1 MNDTLDCADD
11 EDDMMMRGVRGTDS
25 TEATNQERR
34 VSLNRSRARLDA
46 PIARRVT
53 QHALSSLRRRRRWLS
68 RHFASHISDKL
79 KELAQSTLRSRRTSL
94 TLIIGFKMNN
104 AEASSSAQVPPPP
117 QQREFDIW
125 EFVNCS
131 KCHLQFSPDGVSG
144 PSVPFWL
151 TECGHIICNTHLSTY
166 SVEHHS

>member
-1 MNDTLDCADD
+1 M
-11 EDDMMMRGVRGTDS
+11 
-25 TEATNQERR
+25 
-34 VSLNRSRARLDA
+34 SLNRSRARLDA

-53 QHALSSLRRRRRWLS
+53 LSESLFSPTSTTLVVPPLCLTHLRQT
-68 RHFASHISDKL
+68 K
-79 KELAQSTLRSRRTSL
+79 KLAQSTLLSRRTSL
-94 TLIIGFKMNN
+94 TLIIGIKMNN
-104 AEASSSAQVPPPP
+104 AEASSSAQAPPPP

>member
-1 MNDTLDCADD
+1 
-11 EDDMMMRGVRGTDS
+11 MMMRGVRRT
-25 TEATNQERR
+25 TEATSQERR
-34 VSLNRSRARLDA
+34 VNTPPSLNRSRAHPDA

-53 QHALSSLRRRRRWLS
+53 LCLP
-68 RHFASHISDKL
+68 SDVDDVVCPSNEL
-79 KELAQSTLRSRRTSL
+79 KEHAQSTLLSRRTLL
-94 TLIIGFKMNN
+94 TSIICIKMNN
-104 AEASSSAQVPPPP
+104 AEASSSAQAPPPP

-151 TECGHIICNTHLSTY
+151 TECGHIICNTHLSAY
-166 SVEHHS
+166 YVDHHG